1 MRVEL
6 RGETGSGRSG
16 RAGLLLVVRDTG
28 AGFDT
33 STLGSNDGLGLAGI
47 REQAEVL
54 GGTFGIESA
63 PGAGTELRVWWPVHD
78 GGAQR

>member
-1 MRVEL
+1 MDVEL

-16 RAGLLLVVRDTG
+16 RTGLLLVVRDAGT
-28 AGFDT
+28 GFDT

-54 GGTFGIESA
+54 GGTFGIDSA

-78 GGAQR
+78 GADDR